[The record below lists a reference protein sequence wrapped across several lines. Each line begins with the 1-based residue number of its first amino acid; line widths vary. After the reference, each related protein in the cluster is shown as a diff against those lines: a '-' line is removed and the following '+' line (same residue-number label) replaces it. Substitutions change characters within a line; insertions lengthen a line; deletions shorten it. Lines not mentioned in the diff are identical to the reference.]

1 MHSTQCAKSALLS
14 NSGRITMSCQK
25 VSKSRLQCDEGWLEA
40 SGEGFETTRC
50 YTDVLLSSKR
60 TPPAPLDLRGGQN
73 SCTGLQPVPNAGGI
87 CHTCTSVSFLSCS
100 DSYYVWIHVG
110 CVGVSDLDYPL
121 MVIDITSL
129 NKWPCARLGCWPSC
143 QNILPWWR
151 ESWPFGKPLSLA
163 AQDIGKH
170 RFLMIPSTSQTSGI
184 LKGHA
189 SKRLAAHRLLS
200 PPGSSWFP
208 WIMKLAVQLI
218 GPKHW
223 APWMNKLQGLHS
235 NFASCTKGT
244 QRWGSGLG
252 NWPYLLQS

>member
-129 NKWPCARLGCWPSC
+129 NK
-143 QNILPWWR
+143 
-151 ESWPFGKPLSLA
+151 
-163 AQDIGKH
+163 
-170 RFLMIPSTSQTSGI
+170 
-184 LKGHA
+184 
-189 SKRLAAHRLLS
+189 
-200 PPGSSWFP
+200 
-208 WIMKLAVQLI
+208 
-218 GPKHW
+218 
-223 APWMNKLQGLHS
+223 
-235 NFASCTKGT
+235 
-244 QRWGSGLG
+244 
-252 NWPYLLQS
+252 